1 MARVIKAGANT
12 GTAKPARPA
21 TRMLAQADL
30 KGAIKADVVL
40 AKQEAAELLKRADEE
55 RREIL
60 NEGKRQAA
68 LAREE
73 AATRAAAAAFA
84 QAAEEALVAFRK
96 RADRYGEAAG
106 DIRALAL
113 AIAKKVLG
121 AEPDL
126 GHKDV
131 ERILQRGLLA
141 LRAKRKVRVQ
151 VSPGRRAEIAYER
164 PHMMKAVSAAPD
176 LLMEDAD
183 DVREGFAR
191 IVTEVGGALCAEDS
205 ALDAVALAVNVK
217 ETPRHRRA
225 RTGRLSV
232 DGATGE
238 GGSVEMHEGPTGKVQ
253 VVPARAAVRAAIHD
267 VHDVDDD
274 DSVEDAAVDDDS
286 SVDDDASLPD
296 AAVVEDDFDDDATR
310 ALPARVARPRDVS
323 VGGVAQRPAP
333 VRVEVNNRA
342 ATRAIA
348 VDGPPRSRH
357 DGAARP
363 APAPLDGGGDD
374 DDLDLFTDAR
384 PQRR

>member
-217 ETPRHRRA
+217 ETPRQRRT
-225 RTGRLSV
+225 RTGRISV

-238 GGSVEMHEGPTGKVQ
+238 GGSVEMNEGPTGKVQ
-253 VVPARAAVRAAIHD
+253 AQVRPAARAV
-267 VHDVDDD
+267 VHDVVHAVDD
-274 DSVEDAAVDDDS
+274 DSVEDAAVDDS

-323 VGGVAQRPAP
+323 VGGTVPRPALKPAP

-348 VDGPPRSRH
+348 VDAPRSRVEPR
-357 DGAARP
+357 AT
-363 APAPLDGGGDD
+363 PLDVAGDD